1 MKLFSKVPQL
11 LMLVLLVL
19 PMIMVSENALA
30 RAEEDELEEE
40 EEGVVE
46 EEEGVE
52 TGEETTEEV
61 PEEDD
66 GKKTTS
72 ADADTTI
79 LFTKPPGTSSL
90 GKSITITTIEN
101 HKYSLSELPAGQV
114 VEFLVG
120 FTNKGDQEMIVDSLE
135 ASLRYPMDFTFH
147 IQNFSAVAF
156 AKTVKPKQQATVAYS
171 FVPADAFAGRPIGLQ
186 INLNYRDAA
195 GNFFIDPVFNETVQ
209 IVEYDEGFDTE
220 TFFMYVCIFGASI
233 LLLFLAFNF
242 LSGKK
247 GGSRPKPVETGTD
260 DDGVDYEWIP
270 KSSLKMPGSGK
281 TSPRQ
286 RKAKR
291 GAGSDS
297 D

>member
-1 MKLFSKVPQL
+1 MG
-11 LMLVLLVL
+11 
-19 PMIMVSENALA
+19 VSENSMVK
-30 RAEEDELEEE
+30 AEEDELEEE
-40 EEGVVE
+40 EEGAEAGDDTAE
-46 EEEGVE
+46 EA
-52 TGEETTEEV
+52 TEED
-61 PEEDD
+61 E

-72 ADADTTI
+72 PDADTTWV
-79 LFTKPPGTSSL
+79 FTKPPGTSNL
-90 GKSITITTIEN
+90 
-101 HKYSLSELPAGQV
+101 ELPAGQIT
-114 VEFLVG
+114 EFLVG
-120 FTNKGDQEMIVDSLE
+120 FTNKGEQEMIVDSLE

-147 IQNFSAVAF
+147 IQNFSAIAY

-171 FVPADAFAGRPIGLQ
+171 FIPADAFAGRPIGLT

-209 IVEYDEGFDTE
+209 IVEFDEGFDTE
-220 TFFMYVCIFGASI
+220 TFFMYVCIFGAAV

-247 GGSRPKPVETGTD
+247 GGTRSKPVETGTD

-270 KSSLKMPGSGK
+270 KSALRTPGSGK

-297 D
+297 E

>member
-1 MKLFSKVPQL
+1 MGRQHYTLIMRLFSKIPQL

-19 PMIMVSENALA
+19 PMVMVSENGMVK
-30 RAEEDELEEE
+30 AEEDELEEE

-46 EEEGVE
+46 EEEGAE
-52 TGEETTEEV
+52 AGDDTAEEATEED
-61 PEEDD
+61 E

-72 ADADTTI
+72 PDADTTWV
-79 LFTKPPGTSSL
+79 FTKPPGTSNL
-90 GKSITITTIEN
+90 
-101 HKYSLSELPAGQV
+101 ELPAGQIT
-114 VEFLVG
+114 EFLVG
-120 FTNKGDQEMIVDSLE
+120 FTNKGEQEMIVDSLE

-147 IQNFSAVAF
+147 IQNFSAIAY

-171 FVPADAFAGRPIGLQ
+171 FIPADAFAGRPIGLT

-209 IVEYDEGFDTE
+209 IVEFDEGFDTE
-220 TFFMYVCIFGASI
+220 TFFMYVCIAGGLV
-233 LLLFLAFNF
+233 LLLFLGFNL

-247 GGSRPKPVETGTD
+247 TSRPQKVVETGTEGE
-260 DDGVDYEWIP
+260 DGVDYEWIP
-270 KSSLKMPGSGK
+270 KSALRSTPASGK

-286 RKAKR
+286 RKNK
-291 GAGSDS
+291 AGSDS

>member
-1 MKLFSKVPQL
+1 MRLFSKVPQL

-30 RAEEDELEEE
+30 RADEDELEEE

-46 EEEGVE
+46 EEEGAE
-52 TGEETTEEV
+52 TGEETAEET

-79 LFTKPPGTSSL
+79 LFTKPPGTSNL
-90 GKSITITTIEN
+90 
-101 HKYSLSELPAGQV
+101 ELPAGQIT
-114 VEFLVG
+114 EFLVG

-147 IQNFSAVAF
+147 IQNFSAIAY

-171 FVPADAFAGRPIGLQ
+171 FIPADAFAGRPIGLT

-209 IVEYDEGFDTE
+209 IVEFDEGFDTE
-220 TFFMYVCIFGASI
+220 TFFIYVTMGGVIVLA
-233 LLLFLAFNF
+233 LFLAFNF
-242 LSGKK
+242 LSGGNKK
-247 GGSRPKPVETGTD
+247 RSSARKAPVETGTGKGD
-260 DDGVDYEWIP
+260 DVDYEWIP
-270 KSSLKMPGSGK
+270 KSALLSTPGS

-286 RKAKR
+286 RKGKKA
-291 GAGSDS
+291 ASVGSES